1 MGVVLLDER
10 DQSGHVLAE
19 SMGEFDGPWG
29 RRGVEGVSS
38 VMHAAV
44 L

>member
-1 MGVVLLDER
+1 MGVVLLDKR

-19 SMGEFDGPWG
+19 SMGEFGGPWG
-29 RRGVEGVSS
+29 RGLERVSS
-38 VMHAAV
+38 VVHAAV